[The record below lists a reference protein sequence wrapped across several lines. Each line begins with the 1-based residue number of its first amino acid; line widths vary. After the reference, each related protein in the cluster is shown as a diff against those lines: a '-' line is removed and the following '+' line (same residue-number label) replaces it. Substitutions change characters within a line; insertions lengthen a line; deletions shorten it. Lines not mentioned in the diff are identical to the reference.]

1 MSFPNKKVCVDA
13 SLVLKLVLA
22 EEYSDKADAL
32 WTEWIEKEIHIF
44 APPLLAFE
52 MTSVIRNHVYRG
64 NLTEE
69 EGEMAFEAAFA
80 LGITFDYPEM
90 LHQKAWELAKQF
102 NRPTAYDTHYL
113 ALALIEGCKLWT
125 ADKRLYNAVGGALSC
140 VRWVG
145 DYRGG

>member
-1 MSFPNKKVCVDA
+1 MSFPNEKVCVDA

-22 EEYSDKADAL
+22 EEYSDKVESL

-44 APPLLAFE
+44 APSLLAFE
-52 MTSVIRNHVYRG
+52 VTSVIRNHVYRG

-69 EGEMAFEAAFA
+69 EGEMAFEAVFA
-80 LGITFDYPEM
+80 LGINFKYPEM

-113 ALALIEGCKLWT
+113 ALALIEDCEFWT
-125 ADKRLYNAVGGALSC
+125 ADKRLYNAVGGTLSW
-140 VRWVG
+140 VKWVG
-145 DYRGG
+145 DYS